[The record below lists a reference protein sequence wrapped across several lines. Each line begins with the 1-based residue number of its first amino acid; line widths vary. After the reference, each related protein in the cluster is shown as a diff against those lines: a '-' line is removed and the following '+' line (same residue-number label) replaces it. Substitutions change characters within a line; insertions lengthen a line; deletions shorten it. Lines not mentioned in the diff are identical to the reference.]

1 MHAMNF
7 VIRNACIFGGSP
19 GSGGAVVDI
28 GIEAGRI
35 VAIEANLVTDARG
48 YDAASHLTCA
58 GLVETHI
65 HLDKTRIID
74 RCPPEDGRNANAVP
88 RVAAVKASF
97 TEEDVYRRASITL
110 ENCIKHGTTR
120 MRTHVELDGGVEMR
134 SFDALDRLRRDY
146 ARADDIEL
154 CVV

>member
-35 VAIEANLVTDARG
+35 VAIEANLITDAPG
-48 YDAASHLTCA
+48 YDAAGHLVCA

-88 RVAAVKASF
+88 RVAAAKAHF
-97 TEEDVYRRASITL
+97 TAADVHPPAASPP
-110 ENCIKHGTTR
+110 
-120 MRTHVELDGGVEMR
+120 
-134 SFDALDRLRRDY
+134 
-146 ARADDIEL
+146 
-154 CVV
+154 